1 MATNAELKARQVAA
15 VAQGVATKA
24 IYAARAENAELW
36 DVEGRRYADFA
47 AGIAVTNTGH
57 RHPR

>member
-1 MATNAELKARQVAA
+1 MATNAELKARQAAA

-36 DVEGRRYADFA
+36 DVEGRRYSPSPPAS
-47 AGIAVTNTGH
+47 
-57 RHPR
+57 P